1 MKKILS
7 VLVVLSVFTFCVFA
21 GGISEAKAVVK
32 EPSKTVVEI
41 WSNDR
46 HDLEYINAKIAEFN
60 SSNSEIEIKMT
71 TIVSDYPNMLV
82 MGFTSGNAPDLFYM
96 NARGTGFDLKTF
108 ADAKMLTAY
117 PDSLLDNPEFAKVTD
132 ARKHIVE
139 GVNAINGVP
148 YGIFNV
154 VRSGTRMIYNVD
166 LFNAVNITE
175 FPTTL
180 AGLVDA
186 TDKITKL
193 GNGNYYGVATCASAQ
208 FERWLEGICNKSG
221 IYHYDFANGVF
232 NFDGFR
238 EPMLLAQKFFKN
250 GSMFPGSNTQGV
262 DAMRAQFANGTFAVW
277 GNASQE
283 AGVFTDQF
291 PISDFEWAVAE
302 LPSLDGSVK
311 GTVDSRPQKGLFMFS
326 SSKNKDAAWKVVN
339 FLNSEDFVKGYIQKG
354 YALPLSDYMQKNV
367 DMSNVGRLADFAP
380 VDYEGLYPS
389 VPAVTVP
396 GEPYAVAIWNSIV
409 SGTNVDKTLSE
420 LNKKYNEA
428 LERDLKLGKVKRLV
442 ISNFDALNP
451 NAGKIQFLD
460 K

>member
-1 MKKILS
+1 MKKILA
-7 VLVVLSVFTFCVFA
+7 VLVVFSAFTFCAFA
-21 GGISEAKAVVK
+21 GGSSEAKTVAK
-32 EPSKTVVEI
+32 EPTKTVVEI

-60 SSNSEIEIKMT
+60 SSSSEIEIKVT

-82 MGFTSGNAPDLFYM
+82 MGFSSGNAPDLFYM

-108 ADAKMLTAY
+108 VDAKMLTPY
-117 PDSLLDNPEFAKVTD
+117 PDSLLNDSEFTKVTD
-132 ARKHIVE
+132 AQKHIVE

-148 YGIFNV
+148 YGIFNT
-154 VRSGTRMIYNVD
+154 VRSGTRMIYNAD
-166 LFNAVNITE
+166 LFKAANITE

-180 AGLVDA
+180 EGLVDV

-193 GNGNYYGVATCASAQ
+193 GNGNFYGVATCASAQ

-221 IYHYDFANGVF
+221 IYQYDFANGVF
-232 NFDGFR
+232 NFDGYK
-238 EPMLLAQKFFKN
+238 EPMLLAQKLFKN

-291 PISDFEWAVAE
+291 PISDFTWAVAE

-311 GTVDSRPQKGLFMFS
+311 GTVDSRPQKGLYMFS
-326 SSKNKDAAWKVVN
+326 SSKNKEAAWEVVK

-354 YALPLSDYMQKNV
+354 YALPLSDFMQKNV
-367 DMSNVGRLADFAP
+367 DMSSVGRLADFAP
-380 VDYEGLYPS
+380 VAYEGLYPS
-389 VPAVTVP
+389 VPAVTVS

-409 SGTNVDKTLSE
+409 SGTDVDKTIAD